1 MQGEQHMNVT
11 SIRIYLVRI
20 SSLLFTLAAVAAA
33 ADPAGLYSVKDRTA
47 AADFVLQDA
56 TGKTAKLGD
65 YRGKVI
71 LLDFWATWCTGCKK
85 EIPWFSEFQ
94 KTYGPKGF
102 AVVGVSMDEDGWK
115 ALKPFLAEHP
125 VPYRMLLGDEA
136 TSKRYVIES
145 LPDTF
150 LIDRKG
156 KVAAAYKAVLVD
168 KDNVEAQIKAL
179 VSER

>member
-1 MQGEQHMNVT
+1 MM
-11 SIRIYLVRI
+11 RI

-33 ADPAGLYSVKDRTA
+33 ADPAGLYSVSERKA
-47 AADFVLQDA
+47 APDFVLEDA
-56 TGKTAKLGD
+56 SGKTAKLEE
-65 YRGKVI
+65 YRGKVV

-102 AVVGVSMDEDGWK
+102 AVVGVSMDQEGWK
-115 ALKPFLAEHP
+115 ALRPFLAEHQI
-125 VPYRMLLGDEA
+125 PYRMLLGDEA
-136 TSKRYVIES
+136 TSKRYGIES

-156 KVAAAYKAVLVD
+156 KIAAAYKAVLVD
-168 KDNVEAQIKAL
+168 KDNVEAQIKTL

>member
-1 MQGEQHMNVT
+1 MM
-11 SIRIYLVRI
+11 RI

-33 ADPAGLYSVKDRTA
+33 ADQTGLYSVNERKTA
-47 AADFVLQDA
+47 PDFVLQDA
-56 TGKTAKLGD
+56 SGKTAKLEE
-65 YRGKVI
+65 YRGKVV

-115 ALKPFLAEHP
+115 ALRPFLAEHQI
-125 VPYRMLLGDEA
+125 PYRMLLGDEA
-136 TSKRYVIES
+136 TSKRYGIES

-150 LIDRKG
+150 LIDRNG

-168 KDNVEAQIKAL
+168 KDNVEAQIKTL